1 MGRLIKAEFRKILS
15 TQVWW
20 VLLLSTALLGLLWSA
35 VFSAAGSFLS
45 SQMSNEP
52 LLQGAGFDTLPFAV
66 FGFSRAVNISAVFP
80 MAIGAL
86 AVAGENYRKTIT
98 TSFLLAPTRD
108 LLLGAKLVTYAAVGL
123 AYGVVISGMASLGI
137 LIGAKP
143 QQLPDVTG
151 WLALVGGGVLS
162 TVLWTLIGVGIGAL
176 FGNVVASLLGLLGY
190 TVILENTL
198 LFMLPSSV
206 AGFLPN
212 NAGDSVTASIA
223 AQYVFDNA
231 GTLGQRLQ
239 SSPAGSTLVHAAAG
253 GAGELGW
260 SLSALVFFGY
270 AVLIVAGGWLVCR
283 YRDVS

>member
-1 MGRLIKAEFRKILS
+1 MGRLIKAEFRKIVS

-20 VLLLSTALLGLLWSA
+20 VLLLCTAALGLLWSA

-45 SQMSNEP
+45 GQLSGEP

-66 FGFSRAVNISAVFP
+66 FGFSRAINISAVFP

-98 TSFLLAPTRD
+98 TSFLLAPNRD
-108 LLLGAKLVTYAAVGL
+108 SLLGAKLLVYAVVGL
-123 AYGVVISGMASLGI
+123 VYGVVISGVASLGI

-143 QQLPDVTG
+143 QQLPDASG
-151 WLALVGGGVLS
+151 WLALFAGGVLS
-162 TVLWTLIGVGIGAL
+162 TVLWTLVGVGIGAL

-198 LFMLPSSV
+198 LFMLPASV

-212 NAGDSVTASIA
+212 NAADSITASIA
-223 AQYVFDNA
+223 SQYVFDNA
-231 GTLGQRLQ
+231 GPLGQRLQ

-253 GAGELGW
+253 GAGDLGW
-260 SLSALVFFGY
+260 WLSALVFLGY
-270 AVLIVAGGWLVCR
+270 AALIVAAGWLVSR
-283 YRDVS
+283 YRDVG